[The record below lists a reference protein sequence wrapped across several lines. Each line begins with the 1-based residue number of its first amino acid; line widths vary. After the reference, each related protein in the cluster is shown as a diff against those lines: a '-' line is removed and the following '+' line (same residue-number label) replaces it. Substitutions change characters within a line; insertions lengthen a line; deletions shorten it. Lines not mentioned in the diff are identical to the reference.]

1 MPSQGC
7 SDGPPRLAAAGSN
20 RHRHIFRSPGR
31 PPGPYRQL
39 LWRLRPLPPYRL
51 RQEFK
56 DRVKPPLPSCEKAP
70 PAANQKSTGKAAFYG
85 PCKIRD
91 AGRRPNRP
99 TGGFS
104 GLRPLAPLLHRLPLT
119 LPRGGLPSGQKF
131 TFIADKIAG
140 TTPPC
145 LSQKPSNIIANNLRF
160 SREPLFE
167 RGSPPPS
174 LRRGLFFWWITP
186 SITHYTKGRNL
197 PQFSITQPHLSQK
210 PPAAVANQ

>member
-174 LRRGLFFWWITP
+174 LRRGLFFWWTTP
-186 SITHYTKGRNL
+186 LFMRYTGDKDL
-197 PQFSITQPHLSQK
+197 PGGDFYDLHRHPQSRH
-210 PPAAVANQ
+210 

>member
-1 MPSQGC
+1 MRVICFFDCLPFS
-7 SDGPPRLAAAGSN
+7 RAAIPAATVS
-20 RHRHIFRSPGR
+20 
-31 PPGPYRQL
+31 
-39 LWRLRPLPPYRL
+39 
-51 RQEFK
+51 
-56 DRVKPPLPSCEKAP
+56 
-70 PAANQKSTGKAAFYG
+70 PAANQKSTGKTAFYG

-99 TGGFS
+99 PGGFS
-104 GLRPLAPLLHRLPLT
+104 GLRPLAPASPGRPAAGPFLGSAPLLRHLPLP
-119 LPRGGLPSGQKF
+119 LLYPREVFLERKP

-174 LRRGLFFWWITP
+174 LRSRLFFWWITP
-186 SITHYTKGRNL
+186 SIYALH
-197 PQFSITQPHLSQK
+197 
-210 PPAAVANQ
+210 

>member
-1 MPSQGC
+1 MRVIRFFDCLPFG
-7 SDGPPRLAAAGSN
+7 RAA
-20 RHRHIFRSPGR
+20 I
-31 PPGPYRQL
+31 
-39 LWRLRPLPPYRL
+39 
-51 RQEFK
+51 
-56 DRVKPPLPSCEKAP
+56 
-70 PAANQKSTGKAAFYG
+70 PAATASPTAGQESTGKTAFYG
-85 PCKIRD
+85 PCKIQD

-99 TGGFS
+99 PGGFS

-174 LRRGLFFWWITP
+174 LRRGLFFWWTTP
-186 SITHYTKGRNL
+186 LFMRYTGDGNL
-197 PQFSITQPHLSQK
+197 PRR
-210 PPAAVANQ
+210 

>member
-1 MPSQGC
+1 MRVIRFFDCLPFG
-7 SDGPPRLAAAGSN
+7 RAAIPAATAS
-20 RHRHIFRSPGR
+20 
-31 PPGPYRQL
+31 
-39 LWRLRPLPPYRL
+39 
-51 RQEFK
+51 
-56 DRVKPPLPSCEKAP
+56 
-70 PAANQKSTGKAAFYG
+70 PAANQKSTGKTAFYG

-99 TGGFS
+99 PGGFC
-104 GLRPLAPLLHRLPLT
+104 GLHPLAPASPGRPAAGPFLSRAPLLHRLPLT
-119 LPRGGLPSGQKF
+119 LPRRGLPSGQKF

-174 LRRGLFFWWITP
+174 LRRGLFFWWTTP
-186 SITHYTKGRNL
+186 PLMRYTGDGNL
-197 PQFSITQPHLSQK
+197 PRR
-210 PPAAVANQ
+210 

>member
-1 MPSQGC
+1 MRVICFFDCLPFS
-7 SDGPPRLAAAGSN
+7 RAAIPAATVS
-20 RHRHIFRSPGR
+20 
-31 PPGPYRQL
+31 
-39 LWRLRPLPPYRL
+39 
-51 RQEFK
+51 
-56 DRVKPPLPSCEKAP
+56 
-70 PAANQKSTGKAAFYG
+70 PAANQKSTGKTAFYG

-99 TGGFS
+99 PGGFS
-104 GLRPLAPLLHRLPLT
+104 GLRPLAPASPGRPAAGPFLSRAPLLRHLPLT

-145 LSQKPSNIIANNLRF
+145 LLQKPSNIIANNLRF

-174 LRRGLFFWWITP
+174 LRRRP
-186 SITHYTKGRNL
+186 SFGG
-197 PQFSITQPHLSQK
+197 
-210 PPAAVANQ
+210 

>member
-70 PAANQKSTGKAAFYG
+70 PTAGQESTGKTAFYG

-99 TGGFS
+99 PGGFS
-104 GLRPLAPLLHRLPLT
+104 GLRPLAPASPGRPAAGPFLSRAPLLHRLPLT
-119 LPRGGLPSGQKF
+119 FPRGGLPSGQKF

-174 LRRGLFFWWITP
+174 LRRGLFFWWTTP
-186 SITHYTKGRNL
+186 PLMRYTGDGNL
-197 PQFSITQPHLSQK
+197 PRR
-210 PPAAVANQ
+210 

>member
-99 TGGFS
+99 TGG
-104 GLRPLAPLLHRLPLT
+104 
-119 LPRGGLPSGQKF
+119 
-131 TFIADKIAG
+131 

-174 LRRGLFFWWITP
+174 LRRGLFFWWTTP
-186 SITHYTKGRNL
+186 LFMRYTGDGNL
-197 PQFSITQPHLSQK
+197 PRR
-210 PPAAVANQ
+210 

>member
-1 MPSQGC
+1 MRVIRFFDCLPFG
-7 SDGPPRLAAAGSN
+7 RAAIPAATAS
-20 RHRHIFRSPGR
+20 
-31 PPGPYRQL
+31 
-39 LWRLRPLPPYRL
+39 
-51 RQEFK
+51 
-56 DRVKPPLPSCEKAP
+56 

-99 TGGFS
+99 PGGFS
-104 GLRPLAPLLHRLPLT
+104 GLRPLAPASPGPAAGPFLSRAPLLHRLPLT
-119 LPRGGLPSGQKF
+119 LLYPREVFLERKPTS
-131 TFIADKIAG
+131 IADKIAG

-174 LRRGLFFWWITP
+174 LRRGLFFWWTTP
-186 SITHYTKGRNL
+186 PLMRYTGDGNL
-197 PQFSITQPHLSQK
+197 PRR
-210 PPAAVANQ
+210 

>member
-1 MPSQGC
+1 MRVICFFDCLPFG
-7 SDGPPRLAAAGSN
+7 RAA
-20 RHRHIFRSPGR
+20 I
-31 PPGPYRQL
+31 
-39 LWRLRPLPPYRL
+39 
-51 RQEFK
+51 
-56 DRVKPPLPSCEKAP
+56 
-70 PAANQKSTGKAAFYG
+70 PAATVSPAASQKSTGKTAFYG

-91 AGRRPNRP
+91 AGRRPIRP
-99 TGGFS
+99 PGGFS
-104 GLRPLAPLLHRLPLT
+104 GLRPLAPAKPGRPAAGPFLSRAPLLHRLPLT

-174 LRRGLFFWWITP
+174 LRRGLFFWWTTP
-186 SITHYTKGRNL
+186 PLMRYTGDGNL
-197 PQFSITQPHLSQK
+197 PRR
-210 PPAAVANQ
+210 

>member
-20 RHRHIFRSPGR
+20 RHRHIFRSSGR

-56 DRVKPPLPSCEKAP
+56 NRVKPPLPSCEKAP
-70 PAANQKSTGKAAFYG
+70 PAASQKSTDKTAFYG

-99 TGGFS
+99 KGGFS
-104 GLRPLAPLLHRLPLT
+104 GLRPLAP
-119 LPRGGLPSGQKF
+119 
-131 TFIADKIAG
+131 A
-140 TTPPC
+140 
-145 LSQKPSNIIANNLRF
+145 
-160 SREPLFE
+160 
-167 RGSPPPS
+167 SP
-174 LRRGLFFWWITP
+174 
-186 SITHYTKGRNL
+186 GR
-197 PQFSITQPHLSQK
+197 
-210 PPAAVANQ
+210 PAARPSSAGPRFFTVYLSLFPAEVFLQDKNSPSSQIK

>member
-1 MPSQGC
+1 MSPPPPFEQLSGLPKRLTDKNYFGWERLCECRAFLFCCLRRFVQG
-7 SDGPPRLAAAGSN
+7 AG
-20 RHRHIFRSPGR
+20 R
-31 PPGPYRQL
+31 
-39 LWRLRPLPPYRL
+39 
-51 RQEFK
+51 
-56 DRVKPPLPSCEKAP
+56 
-70 PAANQKSTGKAAFYG
+70 
-85 PCKIRD
+85 
-91 AGRRPNRP
+91 GRRPNRP

-174 LRRGLFFWWITP
+174 LRRGLFFWWTTP
-186 SITHYTKGRNL
+186 LFMRYTGDGNL
-197 PQFSITQPHLSQK
+197 PRR
-210 PPAAVANQ
+210 

>member
-91 AGRRPNRP
+91 TGRRPNRP
-99 TGGFS
+99 PGGFS
-104 GLRPLAPLLHRLPLT
+104 GLRPLAPASPGRPAAGPFLSRAPLLHRLPLT

-174 LRRGLFFWWITP
+174 LRSGLFFWWTTP
-186 SITHYTKGRNL
+186 PLMRYTGDGNL
-197 PQFSITQPHLSQK
+197 PRR
-210 PPAAVANQ
+210 

>member
-1 MPSQGC
+1 MRVICFFDCLPFS
-7 SDGPPRLAAAGSN
+7 RAA
-20 RHRHIFRSPGR
+20 I
-31 PPGPYRQL
+31 
-39 LWRLRPLPPYRL
+39 
-51 RQEFK
+51 
-56 DRVKPPLPSCEKAP
+56 
-70 PAANQKSTGKAAFYG
+70 PAATVSPAASQKSTGKTAFYG

-99 TGGFS
+99 EGGFS
-104 GLRPLAPLLHRLPLT
+104 GLRPLAPASPGRPAAGPFLSRAPLLHRLPLT

-174 LRRGLFFWWITP
+174 LRRRP
-186 SITHYTKGRNL
+186 SFGG
-197 PQFSITQPHLSQK
+197 
-210 PPAAVANQ
+210 

>member
-56 DRVKPPLPSCEKAP
+56 GRVKPPLPSCEKAP
-70 PAANQKSTGKAAFYG
+70 PTAGQESTGKTAFYG

-99 TGGFS
+99 PGGFS
-104 GLRPLAPLLHRLPLT
+104 GLRPLAPAKPGRPAAGPFLSRAPLLHRLPLT
-119 LPRGGLPSGQKF
+119 LLYPREVFLERKPTS
-131 TFIADKIAG
+131 IADKIAK
-140 TTPPC
+140 T
-145 LSQKPSNIIANNLRF
+145 KP
-160 SREPLFE
+160 
-167 RGSPPPS
+167 
-174 LRRGLFFWWITP
+174 
-186 SITHYTKGRNL
+186 
-197 PQFSITQPHLSQK
+197 PHLSQGYQ
-210 PPAAVANQ
+210 PPLRVISIFRRPVI

>member
-1 MPSQGC
+1 MRVIRFFDCLPFG
-7 SDGPPRLAAAGSN
+7 RAA
-20 RHRHIFRSPGR
+20 I
-31 PPGPYRQL
+31 
-39 LWRLRPLPPYRL
+39 
-51 RQEFK
+51 
-56 DRVKPPLPSCEKAP
+56 
-70 PAANQKSTGKAAFYG
+70 PAATASPTAGQESTGKTAFYG

-99 TGGFS
+99 PGGFM
-104 GLRPLAPLLHRLPLT
+104 RAAPAGPGCAGAACGRALPQQGPASSPFTSLT

-174 LRRGLFFWWITP
+174 LRSGLFFRWTP
-186 SITHYTKGRNL
+186 PFTHYTKGRNL

>member
-1 MPSQGC
+1 MRVIRFFDCLPFG
-7 SDGPPRLAAAGSN
+7 RAAIPAATAS
-20 RHRHIFRSPGR
+20 
-31 PPGPYRQL
+31 
-39 LWRLRPLPPYRL
+39 
-51 RQEFK
+51 
-56 DRVKPPLPSCEKAP
+56 
-70 PAANQKSTGKAAFYG
+70 PAANQKSTGKTAFYG

-99 TGGFS
+99 PGGFS

-174 LRRGLFFWWITP
+174 LRRGLFFWWTTP
-186 SITHYTKGRNL
+186 LFMRYTGDGNL
-197 PQFSITQPHLSQK
+197 PRR
-210 PPAAVANQ
+210 

>member
-174 LRRGLFFWWITP
+174 LRRGLCLCAILGMEICPGGDFYDL
-186 SITHYTKGRNL
+186 HRH
-197 PQFSITQPHLSQK
+197 PQSRY
-210 PPAAVANQ
+210 

>member
-56 DRVKPPLPSCEKAP
+56 NRVKPPLPSCEKAP
-70 PAANQKSTGKAAFYG
+70 PAASQKSTGKTAFFG

-99 TGGFS
+99 PGGFS
-104 GLRPLAPLLHRLPLT
+104 GLRPLAPASPGRPAAGPFLSRAPLLHRLPLT

-174 LRRGLFFWWITP
+174 LRRGLFFLWTTP
-186 SITHYTKGRNL
+186 PFMRYTGDKDL
-197 PQFSITQPHLSQK
+197 PRR
-210 PPAAVANQ
+210 

>member
-1 MPSQGC
+1 MRVICFFDCLPFG
-7 SDGPPRLAAAGSN
+7 RAAIPAATAS
-20 RHRHIFRSPGR
+20 
-31 PPGPYRQL
+31 
-39 LWRLRPLPPYRL
+39 
-51 RQEFK
+51 
-56 DRVKPPLPSCEKAP
+56 
-70 PAANQKSTGKAAFYG
+70 PAANQKSTGKTAFYG

-99 TGGFS
+99 PGGFS

-174 LRRGLFFWWITP
+174 LRRGLFFWWTTP
-186 SITHYTKGRNL
+186 PLMRYTGDGNL
-197 PQFSITQPHLSQK
+197 PRR
-210 PPAAVANQ
+210 

>member
-7 SDGPPRLAAAGSN
+7 SDGPPRLASAGSN
-20 RHRHIFRSPGR
+20 RHRHIFLCPGR

-174 LRRGLFFWWITP
+174 LRRGLFFWWTTP
-186 SITHYTKGRNL
+186 LFMRYTGDGNL
-197 PQFSITQPHLSQK
+197 PRR
-210 PPAAVANQ
+210 

>member
-1 MPSQGC
+1 MRVICFFDCLPFG
-7 SDGPPRLAAAGSN
+7 RAA
-20 RHRHIFRSPGR
+20 I
-31 PPGPYRQL
+31 
-39 LWRLRPLPPYRL
+39 
-51 RQEFK
+51 
-56 DRVKPPLPSCEKAP
+56 
-70 PAANQKSTGKAAFYG
+70 PAATASPTAGQESTGKTAFYG

-119 LPRGGLPSGQKF
+119 FPRGGLPSGQKF

-174 LRRGLFFWWITP
+174 LRRGLFFWWTTP
-186 SITHYTKGRNL
+186 PLMRYTGDGNL
-197 PQFSITQPHLSQK
+197 PRR
-210 PPAAVANQ
+210 

>member
-56 DRVKPPLPSCEKAP
+56 NRVKPPLPSCEKAP
-70 PAANQKSTGKAAFYG
+70 PAASQKSTGKTAFYG

-99 TGGFS
+99 PGGFS
-104 GLRPLAPLLHRLPLT
+104 GLRPLAPASPGRPAAGPFLGSAPLLHHLPLP
-119 LPRGGLPSGQKF
+119 LLYPREVFLERKS
-131 TFIADKIAG
+131 TSIADKIAG
-140 TTPPC
+140 AKATAFITR
-145 LSQKPSNIIANNLRF
+145 LS
-160 SREPLFE
+160 
-167 RGSPPPS
+167 
-174 LRRGLFFWWITP
+174 T
-186 SITHYTKGRNL
+186 
-197 PQFSITQPHLSQK
+197 
-210 PPAAVANQ
+210 AVASH

>member
-174 LRRGLFFWWITP
+174 LRRGLFFWWTTP
-186 SITHYTKGRNL
+186 PLMRYTGDKDL
-197 PQFSITQPHLSQK
+197 PGGDFYDLHRHPQSRH
-210 PPAAVANQ
+210 

>member
-1 MPSQGC
+1 MRVIC
-7 SDGPPRLAAAGSN
+7 FSDCLPFSRAA
-20 RHRHIFRSPGR
+20 I
-31 PPGPYRQL
+31 
-39 LWRLRPLPPYRL
+39 
-51 RQEFK
+51 
-56 DRVKPPLPSCEKAP
+56 
-70 PAANQKSTGKAAFYG
+70 PAATVSPAASQKSTGKTAFYG

-99 TGGFS
+99 AGGFS
-104 GLRPLAPLLHRLPLT
+104 GLRPLAPASPGRPAAGPFLSRAPLLHRLPLT

-174 LRRGLFFWWITP
+174 LRRGLFFWWTTP
-186 SITHYTKGRNL
+186 PLMRYTGDKDL
-197 PQFSITQPHLSQK
+197 PGGDFYDLHRHPQSRY
-210 PPAAVANQ
+210 

>member
-1 MPSQGC
+1 MRVIRFFDCLPFG
-7 SDGPPRLAAAGSN
+7 RAAIPAATAS
-20 RHRHIFRSPGR
+20 
-31 PPGPYRQL
+31 
-39 LWRLRPLPPYRL
+39 
-51 RQEFK
+51 
-56 DRVKPPLPSCEKAP
+56 

-99 TGGFS
+99 PGGFS
-104 GLRPLAPLLHRLPLT
+104 GRSPLAPASPGRPAAGPFLSRAPLLHRLPLT

-167 RGSPPPS
+167 HGSPLPRSPGRAFFLWTTPPFMRYTGDKD
-174 LRRGLFFWWITP
+174 LPRR
-186 SITHYTKGRNL
+186 
-197 PQFSITQPHLSQK
+197 
-210 PPAAVANQ
+210 

>member
-1 MPSQGC
+1 MRVICFFDCLPFS
-7 SDGPPRLAAAGSN
+7 RAAIPAATVS
-20 RHRHIFRSPGR
+20 
-31 PPGPYRQL
+31 
-39 LWRLRPLPPYRL
+39 
-51 RQEFK
+51 
-56 DRVKPPLPSCEKAP
+56 
-70 PAANQKSTGKAAFYG
+70 PAANQKSTGKTAFYG

-99 TGGFS
+99 PGGFS
-104 GLRPLAPLLHRLPLT
+104 GLRPLAPASPGRPAAGPFLSRAPLLHRLPLT

-174 LRRGLFFWWITP
+174 LRRGLFFWWTTP
-186 SITHYTKGRNL
+186 PLMRYTGDENL
-197 PQFSITQPHLSQK
+197 PRR
-210 PPAAVANQ
+210 